1 MNFRRFIAVW
11 YGFFCKKNRLRKR
24 ELIEGERRIII
35 MYDIS
40 SMSFVRQC
48 FDFVW
53 VEHDLLQAEILSYT
67 HILLNNLYIF
77 FSSSWKTYLF
87 LFDIYDIKEFEIIW
101 KIKNVQKN
109 SPFISIHLLKNNF
122 ILNKINRNHYW
133 LNWNKESHWRW
144 RKKIFEKNIIILYIY
159 R

>member
-1 MNFRRFIAVW
+1 
-11 YGFFCKKNRLRKR
+11 
-24 ELIEGERRIII
+24 

-53 VEHDLLQAEILSYT
+53 VEHDLLQTEILSYT

-87 LFDIYDIKEFEIIW
+87 LFDIYDIKEFEII
-101 KIKNVQKN
+101 
-109 SPFISIHLLKNNF
+109 
-122 ILNKINRNHYW
+122 
-133 LNWNKESHWRW
+133 
-144 RKKIFEKNIIILYIY
+144 EK
-159 R
+159 

>member
-1 MNFRRFIAVW
+1 
-11 YGFFCKKNRLRKR
+11 
-24 ELIEGERRIII
+24 

-87 LFDIYDIKEFEIIW
+87 LFDIYEKLKNSKSLKNKKRSKKFIIY
-101 KIKNVQKN
+101 IYSFVQK
-109 SPFISIHLLKNNF
+109 
-122 ILNKINRNHYW
+122 
-133 LNWNKESHWRW
+133 
-144 RKKIFEKNIIILYIY
+144 IILFWIK
-159 R
+159 

>member
-1 MNFRRFIAVW
+1 
-11 YGFFCKKNRLRKR
+11 
-24 ELIEGERRIII
+24 

-87 LFDIYDIKEFEIIW
+87 LFDIYDIKEFEII
-101 KIKNVQKN
+101 
-109 SPFISIHLLKNNF
+109 
-122 ILNKINRNHYW
+122 
-133 LNWNKESHWRW
+133 E
-144 RKKIFEKNIIILYIY
+144 KKHSKKFTIYIY
-159 R
+159 SFVKK

>member
-1 MNFRRFIAVW
+1 
-11 YGFFCKKNRLRKR
+11 
-24 ELIEGERRIII
+24 

-87 LFDIYDIKEFEIIW
+87 LFDIYDIKEFEII
-101 KIKNVQKN
+101 
-109 SPFISIHLLKNNF
+109 
-122 ILNKINRNHYW
+122 
-133 LNWNKESHWRW
+133 E
-144 RKKIFEKNIIILYIY
+144 KKRSKKFTIYIY
-159 R
+159 SFVKK